1 MRSYWIKMG
10 FNPMTDVL
18 INGWKFGQRHTDKRM
33 PCYEKRQTGV
43 MHLQIKEPET
53 RKREERILP

>member
-1 MRSYWIKMG
+1 MRSYWIKVG

-33 PCYEKRQTGV
+33 PDWSDASANQG
-43 MHLQIKEPET
+43 T
-53 RKREERILP
+53 RN